1 MSTATRSFSLWR
13 GLTPAGLTQGSLLI
27 RIVIHHEEDGW
38 WAESP
43 DLPGLSVA
51 EDSRESLLA
60 AIKPAVEYYIEE
72 TPEFQERPVVW
83 QITNEHVGPDEA
95 WNETRTA

>member
-1 MSTATRSFSLWR
+1 MSTATRSFTLWR
-13 GLTPAGLTQGSLLI
+13 GLTPAGLTHGSLLI
-27 RIVIHHEEDGW
+27 RMMIRHEEDGW

-51 EDSRESLLA
+51 

-72 TPEFQERPVVW
+72 TPGLQDRPLAW
-83 QITNEHVGPDEA
+83 QITNEHVGPTEA
-95 WNETRTA
+95 WNEARTA

>member
-1 MSTATRSFSLWR
+1 M
-13 GLTPAGLTQGSLLI
+13 
-27 RIVIHHEEDGW
+27 IHHEEHGW

-60 AIKPAVEYYIEE
+60 AIKPAVEYYIDE
-72 TPEFQERPVVW
+72 TPRLQERPVVW
-83 QITNEHVGPDEA
+83 LVTNEHVRPVEA